1 MSKTYFRIMFIFH
14 SIAIAFGVWVAAL
27 GFYLMEINYNN
38 CWTCRGIT
46 PTLEENLSCFG
57 VQIMPIAGMMFSALF
72 SLKLYWFVKEDTS
85 DESD

>member
-14 SIAIAFGVWVAAL
+14 SIAIAFGISVATF
-27 GFYLMEINYNN
+27 GFYLMGINYNN

-46 PTLEENLSCFG
+46 PTMGESLSCFG
-57 VQIMPIAGMMFSALF
+57 VQIMPIAGLMFSALF
-72 SLKLYWFVKEDTS
+72 ALKLYCFVKEETS